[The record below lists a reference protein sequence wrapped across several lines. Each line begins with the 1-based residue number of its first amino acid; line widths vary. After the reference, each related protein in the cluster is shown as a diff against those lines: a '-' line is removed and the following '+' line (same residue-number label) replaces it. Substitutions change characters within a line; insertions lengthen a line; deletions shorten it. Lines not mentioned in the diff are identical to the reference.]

1 MDSPSSMQHAPR
13 PPFPPKRQD
22 PSIHYRPSTHQLS
35 FPSITGKRGCARPA
49 CPPPSPRVPSILG
62 RSPRDSPPGP
72 SQRKKTENPYPSTGD
87 PPHPQSAAVVRHEAA
102 PNPSS
107 IHGRHG
113 GGWMPSCPVLAV
125 AAGQCPCPC
134 HPRAN
139 ETLRPRMPC
148 CHAVPVRPGC
158 PHGAPD
164 ALSCA
169 GHPIPFLP
177 STPIPCPLPP
187 MVSLPRLA
195 LSPPPAPHADAMPC
209 PARPPCP
216 AIPGWPRLSASHP
229 PIPPSPPP
237 HDQISSAPCTS
248 TSTSTTPVDAS
259 RAPGLL
265 PSPGSTP
272 FPCRCR
278 RRRRLPP
285 GPLPL
290 PLAVPPLRS
299 LPAHPSR
306 RAASSTT
313 PSSRQIRSSPL
324 PQFLH
329 RDLQQACTSARGLAG
344 GPTGG
349 RTAGLGAHTR
359 TPLVPA
365 RLITIDVAH
374 LLRCPPSTAFTR
386 HRSLQSS
393 LFVQVGMRSM
403 SSLFT
408 VFIGYTKYSAHK
420 MSTQLKTASGR
431 ERWRNEP
438 VRRASS
444 AAAST
449 SRSNKK
455 IDLY

>member
-1 MDSPSSMQHAPR
+1 
-13 PPFPPKRQD
+13 
-22 PSIHYRPSTHQLS
+22 
-35 FPSITGKRGCARPA
+35 
-49 CPPPSPRVPSILG
+49 
-62 RSPRDSPPGP
+62 
-72 SQRKKTENPYPSTGD
+72 
-87 PPHPQSAAVVRHEAA
+87 
-102 PNPSS
+102 
-107 IHGRHG
+107 
-113 GGWMPSCPVLAV
+113 
-125 AAGQCPCPC
+125 
-134 HPRAN
+134 
-139 ETLRPRMPC
+139 MPC
-148 CHAVPVRPGC
+148 CHAVPVRLATRPGC
-158 PHGAPD
+158 PCGAPD

-285 GPLPL
+285 ARSRSRSRSPPFVPCPPTLPVGPPRQ
-290 PLAVPPLRS
+290 PPPVRGKS
-299 LPAHPSR
+299 AP
-306 RAASSTT
+306 
-313 PSSRQIRSSPL
+313 SPL

-455 IDLY
+455 NRPLLRS